1 MIDKIIITLSDTEG
15 FFWVNI
21 GGIEMIH
28 ANGKKE
34 VMYSLGLALDKLM
47 YVPKGI
53 HDTTKV
59 YTYGEYL
66 KKKRDKNKGAKDKQ
80 NDISEKELDSI

>member
-1 MIDKIIITLSDTEG
+1 MIDKIEITLSDTEG

-21 GGIEMIH
+21 GDVHNVH

-34 VMYSLGLALDKLM
+34 VMSAIGLGLDKLM

-53 HDTTKV
+53 HDTTKP
-59 YTYGEYL
+59 YTLGEYL
-66 KKKRDKNKGAKDKQ
+66 KKKREKNKGAKDKQ
-80 NDISEKELDSI
+80 NDISEKELLQF